1 MIANAHYPS
10 GMAGRPAQRPRTRFG
25 ERLAAAREL
34 AGLTQV
40 QLAEKLGTA
49 QSNVASWE
57 RETVALRPEQLT
69 AIADALNVSADYLLG
84 RPDARQP
91 APKGPPGKLR
101 QAFEKAHKLPRHEQ
115 NQIVKFVEAYVNQY
129 ASSPRRPD

>member
-1 MIANAHYPS
+1 MIADAPYPS
-10 GMAGRPAQRPRTRFG
+10 SMAGRPAQRPRTRFG

-69 AIADALNVSADYLLG
+69 AISDALNVSADYLLG
-84 RPDARQP
+84 RANARHP
-91 APKGPPGKLR
+91 APKGPHGKLR
-101 QAFEKAHKLPRHEQ
+101 QVFEKANQLPRHQQ
-115 NQIVKFVEAYVNQY
+115 NKIIEFVEAYVDRHT
-129 ASSPRRPD
+129 SKTKVS